1 VGAASLGAEPI
12 VDASSVAFGTVLLWI
27 WIGGACVRFTAL
39 LIGACGLR
47 RLRRRSAVAQL
58 SDEIESLRLSLAPH
72 AEFRWSSSVAQP
84 VAFGLRRPVVLL
96 PLSFNAMTLDAQ
108 HAVAHHE
115 LWHVRRRDWAWIVI
129 EEQVRALFWFHPGVW
144 WLVEQVQLAREQV
157 IDGLVVSTM
166 ASRRTYMEALL
177 AFADRGSAASM
188 SIAFMRRRHLRSRL
202 RHLSREVHMS
212 FRRLAWITAV
222 LAVVTAA
229 AAVAAARSMPLNL
242 SALSLQ
248 TRSGPRLEITL
259 AETAPGAGLKEAVVS
274 GSDRRVYLH
283 ASPLA
288 TDADVTSASVIDTGG
303 QFGVGVRFSGAA
315 AARMAGGTAAHVGKP
330 LAIVLDGQVISAPTL
345 RAAISDSAVIS
356 GTFTAASAEELAAR
370 LSPSTRQN
378 GAARDDGTV
387 LPVPIHEERPQYT
400 PAALD
405 ARIQGNVLLEAV
417 VLADG
422 SVGDV
427 TVVQS
432 LDPTYGLD
440 QQAVAAMK
448 LWTFKP
454 GTRGGQPVRVAVEV
468 QMTFTLK

>member
-1 VGAASLGAEPI
+1 
-12 VDASSVAFGTVLLWI
+12 
-27 WIGGACVRFTAL
+27 
-39 LIGACGLR
+39 
-47 RLRRRSAVAQL
+47 
-58 SDEIESLRLSLAPH
+58 
-72 AEFRWSSSVAQP
+72 
-84 VAFGLRRPVVLL
+84 
-96 PLSFNAMTLDAQ
+96 
-108 HAVAHHE
+108 
-115 LWHVRRRDWAWIVI
+115 
-129 EEQVRALFWFHPGVW
+129 
-144 WLVEQVQLAREQV
+144 
-157 IDGLVVSTM
+157 
-166 ASRRTYMEALL
+166 
-177 AFADRGSAASM
+177 
-188 SIAFMRRRHLRSRL
+188 
-202 RHLSREVHMS
+202 
-212 FRRLAWITAV
+212 
-222 LAVVTAA
+222 
-229 AAVAAARSMPLNL
+229 
-242 SALSLQ
+242 
-248 TRSGPRLEITL
+248 
-259 AETAPGAGLKEAVVS
+259 
-274 GSDRRVYLH
+274 
-283 ASPLA
+283 
-288 TDADVTSASVIDTGG
+288 
-303 QFGVGVRFSGAA
+303 
-315 AARMAGGTAAHVGKP
+315 
-330 LAIVLDGQVISAPTL
+330 VLDGQVISAPTL